1 MNKIILKHSEIAGRI
16 PATTDLELGEVAV
29 NTTDGSL
36 FLKKSSG
43 EIVEFMPVPNS
54 TLERLNFYL
63 FTFLSITWSVLTV
76 ALIVYCL
83 IEKFK

>member
-1 MNKIILKHSEIAGRI
+1 MNTIILKHSKVAGRVPI
-16 PATTDLELGEVAV
+16 STDLALGEVAV

-36 FLKKSSG
+36 FLKKSNG

-54 TLERLNFYL
+54 LVERMNFYL
-63 FTFLSITWSVLTV
+63 FTFLSITWSIITV

-83 IEKFK
+83 IVKFK